1 MSPLEKGVRAIDGF
15 QQRHTAAAVVVAVV
29 KKFGDDRGGT
39 LATSLAYSAFVAV
52 FPLLLLCVTVLG
64 FVLGH
69 SRDAEEAVLRS
80 ALVEL
85 PIVGD
90 QLVRSF
96 RPLRGNGLAL
106 AVGMAGLLWGGL
118 GVTKAAQH
126 AMAEVWNVPGVR
138 RPNFVRRMIRSV
150 AVLGIGGVGLL
161 ATSALASVST
171 FSGQWSP
178 GRLVAVSASVVLN
191 IVLMGAVFRMAT
203 PRTILFRELVPGV
216 VIGAVAWTALQA
228 LGGWLVGH
236 QLRNT
241 TEIYG
246 FFATVLGLMF
256 WVFLG
261 ARVVLYAA
269 EVDVVLA
276 RRLWPRS
283 IVQPPLTEADKRT
296 LADIAHQEERRPEEL
311 VEVSFD
317 DNTTDHSPVDHSTV
331 GHGRLSN
338 DATPTAD

>member
-1 MSPLEKGVRAIDGF
+1 LERCVRAIDRF
-15 QQRHTAAAVVVAVV
+15 QQGHAAPAVVVAVV

-39 LATSLAYSAFVAV
+39 LATSLAYSAFVAL

-69 SRDAEEAVLRS
+69 SHAAEDAVLRS
-80 ALVEL
+80 ALVEF

-96 RPLRGNGLAL
+96 RPLRGSGLAL
-106 AVGMAGLLWGGL
+106 AVGLAGLVWGGL
-118 GVTKAAQH
+118 GVTQTTQH
-126 AMAEVWNVPGVR
+126 AMAEVWNVPGVH
-138 RPNFVRRMIRSV
+138 RPDFVHRMGRSA

-171 FSGQWSP
+171 FSGEVSP
-178 GRLVAVSASVVLN
+178 GRLVAVAGSVALNVVL
-191 IVLMGAVFRMAT
+191 LGAAFRMTT
-203 PRTILFRELVPGV
+203 PRTVPSRHLAAGV
-216 VIGAVAWTALQA
+216 ALGALAWTALQA

-236 QLRNT
+236 QLRHT

-246 FFATVLGLMF
+246 FFATVIGLMS

-261 ARVVLYAA
+261 ARTLLYAA
-269 EVDVVLA
+269 EVNVVLA

-296 LADIAHQEERRPEEL
+296 LAAIARQEERRPEEQ
-311 VEVSFD
+311 VEVTFD
-317 DNTTDHSPVDHSTV
+317 ESPGDI
-331 GHGRLSN
+331 
-338 DATPTAD
+338 

>member
-1 MSPLEKGVRAIDGF
+1 VSPLEKGIRSLDGF
-15 QQRHTAAAVVVAVV
+15 QQRHAAPAVLVAVV

-52 FPLLLLCVTVLG
+52 FPLLLLCVTLLG
-64 FVLGH
+64 FVLGQ

-80 ALVEL
+80 ALVEF

-90 QLVRSF
+90 QLVRSL
-96 RPLRGNGLAL
+96 RPLRASGLAL
-106 AVGMAGLLWGGL
+106 AVGLGGLLWGGF
-118 GVTKAAQH
+118 GVTQAAQH

-138 RPNFVRRMIRSV
+138 RPNFARRMSRSF

-171 FSGQWSP
+171 FSGEWSP
-178 GRLVAVSASVVLN
+178 GRLVAVAASVALNVVL
-191 IVLMGAVFRMAT
+191 LGAAFRITT
-203 PRTILFRELVPGV
+203 PRTIASRHLVPGV
-216 VIGAVAWTALQA
+216 VLGAVAWTALQA
-228 LGGWLVGH
+228 LGGWFVGH

-246 FFATVLGLMF
+246 FFATVLGLMS

-261 ARVVLYAA
+261 ARIVLYAA
-269 EVDVVLA
+269 EVNVVLT

-296 LADIAHQEERRPEEL
+296 LAAIAQQEERRPEQL
-311 VEVSFD
+311 VEVTFD
-317 DNTTDHSPVDHSTV
+317 DNVENTDDAD
-331 GHGRLSN
+331 
-338 DATPTAD
+338 DATDATDDGAVPTAD